1 MDGTPQDNE
10 DDFKKSEEKLRKL
23 DIKEAEKL
31 FHAQAKN
38 NLESFIVETRDK
50 LNQEIFDSEEYR
62 DERDKIFEQLK
73 EAAEWLDYE
82 SDGAETKVFLDK
94 LKHLKQISFDLF
106 DKVIQA
112 LKANEA
118 ASEVNGTETNGTQT
132 VNGTETNGAATN
144 GTVNGTEPE
153 TQDQAQT
160 KANETLDLEAEEP
173 TKSESSDPSSESSHQ
188 EL

>member
-1 MDGTPQDNE
+1 M
-10 DDFKKSEEKLRKL
+10 
-23 DIKEAEKL
+23 
-31 FHAQAKN
+31 
-38 NLESFIVETRDK
+38 ESFIVETRDK

-62 DERDKIFEQLK
+62 DERDNIFEQLK

-132 VNGTETNGAATN
+132 VNGTETNGATTN

-160 KANETLDLEAEEP
+160 KANETLGLEAEEP